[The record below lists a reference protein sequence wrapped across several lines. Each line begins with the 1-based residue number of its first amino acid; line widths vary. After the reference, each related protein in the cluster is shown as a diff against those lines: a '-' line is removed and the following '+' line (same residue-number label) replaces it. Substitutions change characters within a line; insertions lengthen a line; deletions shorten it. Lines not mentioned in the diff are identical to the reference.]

1 VIVRCG
7 RCGSQFDVPGVGRH
21 VCPVCGTQND
31 VRPAGN
37 PGGIET
43 PPPPPPPQDR
53 PSPRVICPGCGYKF
67 IVGNV
72 DTAPCPNCAT
82 PVSVAG
88 VAGEAGEAGEEVE
101 GE

>member
-31 VRPAGN
+31 VRPA
-37 PGGIET
+37 GGIET

-88 VAGEAGEAGEEVE
+88 VAGEAGEEVE